1 LTRRRVL
8 IKNEKGISL
17 IEVLIALA
25 IMALVAV
32 AFLSGLTTASK
43 ALIIAD
49 ERTTA
54 ESLARSQVE
63 YVKEQDYS
71 TVQWSYEVSSS
82 NRMPLGLGAPSWWD
96 DDNPPLLSNNYD
108 GYSVEV
114 SAEDFDFD
122 GDGMVEVPGEDEDIR
137 KITVVVKHDAKEVFT
152 FIEDDKKITL
162 EDYKVNR

>member
-1 LTRRRVL
+1 L

-54 ESLARSQVE
+54 ESLARTQME
-63 YVKEQDYS
+63 AVKAQPYQPAPDGGVGVYDKIEDIPDGFAIYS
-71 TVQWSYEVSSS
+71 
-82 NRMPLGLGAPSWWD
+82 LGRG
-96 DDNPPLLSNNYD
+96 
-108 GYSVEV
+108 GSVE
-114 SAEDFDFD
+114 EDIV
-122 GDGMVEVPGEDEDIR
+122 GVPWFFPLQQDPEPPNPGYAIDEDADCQKIR
-137 KITVVVKHDAKEVFT
+137 LVVKHGAKEIFT